1 VSIATTEKTEF
12 GQRVRLWRW
21 ECLVCET
28 AGMWHRD
35 EVVAR
40 QGMAKHREGDRHAYN
55 AQRPRAFRQGRRP
68 GENEKKYISARCL
81 SGRDELCNVVSCACA
96 CHGREQ

>member
-1 VSIATTEKTEF
+1 MTNSEMVELIHAAYEVATGPSI
-12 GQRVRLWRW
+12 G
-21 ECLVCET
+21 
-28 AGMWHRD
+28 
-35 EVVAR
+35 
-40 QGMAKHREGDRHAYN
+40 AY
-55 AQRPRAFRQGRRP
+55 RKPHSPSHSAFRQGRRP